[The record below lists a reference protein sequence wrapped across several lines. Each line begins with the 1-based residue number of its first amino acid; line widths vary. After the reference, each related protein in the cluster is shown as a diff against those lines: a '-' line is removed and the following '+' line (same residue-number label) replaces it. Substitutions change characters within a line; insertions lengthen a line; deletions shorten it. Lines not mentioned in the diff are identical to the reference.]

1 MATMSLPKSWMS
13 FFTVPEHQGA
23 VATLHGVLE
32 FFLQGGA
39 GLLEDVGGVDELG
52 EVVLAFFEALSHDA
66 HAGLQFFQDGEGGL
80 ACGQLVLDQGY
91 RLVFF
96 EVAHGL
102 GERGRGHKPSL
113 PFCPGV
119 FA

>member
-1 MATMSLPKSWMS
+1 MLHVHAQVDDLDAVGAHDRGHDV
-13 FFTVPEHQGA
+13 FAEVVDVVLDGAEHQGA
-23 VATLHGVLE
+23 VATLDGALE

-52 EVVLAFFEALSHDA
+52 EVVLALLEALAHDA

-80 ACGQLVLDQGY
+80 ALGELVLDQRD

-96 EVAHGL
+96 
-102 GERGRGHKPSL
+102 
-113 PFCPGV
+113 
-119 FA
+119 